1 MNGSGCIFE
10 HYGKIPESVYKIDV
24 YRSPLEEAV
33 FKNDVTAFKQLVQV
47 CRTNCHQCVRFCNA
61 CNMDLHRLCLLLI
74 LDHFI
79 P

>member
-33 FKNDVTAFKQLVQV
+33 FKNDVTTFKQLVQV
-47 CRTNCHQCVRFCNA
+47 CRTNCHQTMCSILFSF
-61 CNMDLHRLCLLLI
+61 DLGSFHSSGNLKC
-74 LDHFI
+74 